1 MHPEVTV
8 TPGTNN
14 KLTKTLVKKSCRLHR
29 GSEKDWHVP
38 RSLEA
43 TFMRRAVFMPKTR
56 TGPEH
61 RSLSTASK
69 AEARLLT

>member
-14 KLTKTLVKKSCRLHR
+14 KLTKTLVKKSWRLHR

-43 TFMRRAVFMPKTR
+43 TFMRRAVFVAKDLDRP
-56 TGPEH
+56 
-61 RSLSTASK
+61 
-69 AEARLLT
+69 

>member
-1 MHPEVTV
+1 MKTSSRRPYCVHPEVTV

-14 KLTKTLVKKSCRLHR
+14 KLTKTLMKKSWRLHR

-43 TFMRRAVFMPKTR
+43 TFMRRAVFMAKDLDRP
-56 TGPEH
+56 
-61 RSLSTASK
+61 
-69 AEARLLT
+69 